1 MAQQQP
7 RIRVLI
13 VDDHEMVRSGLAA
26 FLMVHPDLEMI
37 GEVDSGEEAVKFC
50 AQNCP
55 DVVLMDMVMPGV
67 DGPTATRQIR
77 KLCPRVQVIALTSF
91 KERELVQAALDAGA
105 LGFLYKNVSAGD
117 LAKAI
122 RAAHA
127 GQATMA
133 SEALQALI
141 HAQGQRPSPG
151 RDLTERER
159 EVLALMVKGLNN
171 LEIADRLIVSRST
184 VKVHVSNILAKLGV
198 TSRTEAVAL
207 AVEHKL
213 VPL

>member
-1 MAQQQP
+1 MAEAQV
-7 RIRVLI
+7 IRVLI

-26 FLMVHPDLEMI
+26 FLMVHRDLEMV
-37 GEVDSGEEAVKFC
+37 GEADSGEEAIKLC
-50 AQNCP
+50 GEMCP
-55 DVVLMDMVMPGV
+55 DVVLMDMVMPGI

-77 KLCPRVQVIALTSF
+77 RYCPSTQVIALTSF

-133 SEALQALI
+133 PEALQTLL
-141 HAQGQRPSPG
+141 HAQRQRPSPG
-151 RDLTERER
+151 HDLTERER
-159 EVLALMVKGLNN
+159 DVLALMIKGLNN
-171 LEIADRLIVSRST
+171 LEIADRLVVSRST